1 MPKQREAKA
10 RPGGSAS
17 VKAEDRFDM
26 KIDLTDDREAEV
38 SQFLRSFKGKREA
51 SRMVKQLLYEHKTG
65 RDWFTGRPLHTGLVA
80 APTAGSAPLTQAAE
94 TSQAAPVIFNADD
107 LDALDED

>member
-26 KIDLTDDREAEV
+26 KIDLSDKREAEV

-51 SRMVKQLLYEHKTG
+51 SRMVKQILYEHKTG
-65 RDWFTGRPLHTGLVA
+65 LDWYTGRPLQGAA
-80 APTAGSAPLTQAAE
+80 APATVGATLQGRAAHSS
-94 TSQAAPVIFNADD
+94 TGTPVIFNAAD
-107 LDALDED
+107 LD